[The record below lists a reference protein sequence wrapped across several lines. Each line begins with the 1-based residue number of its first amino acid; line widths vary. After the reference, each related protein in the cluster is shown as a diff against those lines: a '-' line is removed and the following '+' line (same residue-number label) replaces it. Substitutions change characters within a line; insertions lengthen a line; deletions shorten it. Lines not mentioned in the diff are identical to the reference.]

1 MQLSWYARA
10 PLGTFVKNLIRKTW
24 YGLGLPRDRD
34 LAVRLA
40 RGWATV
46 SWPATVLFLLYN
58 PNQHPDYM
66 LTWRRKLV
74 LAYRMWR
81 TTRGVVTGTSYKAHL
96 AMANKLLEIPPEVEG
111 AVVECGCW
119 YGGSTAN
126 LSLICDIVGRDLIV
140 YDSFEGLPPPEKGDQ
155 YAKDEA
161 TGMLK
166 VELDD
171 VRENVRKFGAVER
184 CTFRKGWF
192 SDTLP
197 GHTEPI
203 VLLFLD
209 VDWQASL
216 DDCIRNLWPHLV
228 DRGYVFIDEF
238 VLTDYCALF
247 WSERYWKE
255 RFDRTPPG
263 LIGSGSG
270 VGTGGYFMGPFHEWN
285 PIQDPTSVAYT
296 RKDFSGYWVFY
307 PEDSAAEDAEPA
319 VPEGAPGGS

>member
-1 MQLSWYARA
+1 VSALLRRLLRKSWT
-10 PLGTFVKNLIRKTW
+10 LV
-24 YGLGLPRDRD
+24 GLPRGQD
-34 LAVRLA
+34 LALRLA
-40 RGWATV
+40 KAWATI

-58 PNQHPDYM
+58 PRQHPAYA
-66 LTWRRKLV
+66 LTWRRKLQ

-81 TTRGVVTGTSYKAHL
+81 TTRGITTGTSYKAHL
-96 AMANKLLEIPPEVEG
+96 AMANKLLEVPPEVEG

-126 LSLICDIVGRDLIV
+126 LSLVCDIVGRDLIV
-140 YDSFEGLPPPEKGDQ
+140 YDSFEGLPPPEEGDK

-161 TGMLK
+161 TGLLK
-166 VELDD
+166 VELED
-171 VRENVRKFGAVER
+171 VRENVRRFGAVER

-197 GHTEPI
+197 KHTEPI
-203 VLLFLD
+203 VLMFLD

-216 DDCIRNLWPHLV
+216 DDCITNLWPHLI
-228 DRGYVFIDEF
+228 DTGYVFIDEF

-270 VGTGGYFMGPFHEWN
+270 VGTGGYYLGPFDEWN
-285 PIQDPTSVAYT
+285 WIQDPTSVAYT
-296 RKDFSGYWVFY
+296 RKDFSGYWSFY
-307 PEDSAAEDAEPA
+307 PEDASGKGESSSPGQKSPAAQA
-319 VPEGAPGGS
+319 SR